1 MISWIE
7 TQEVSLI
14 DLMHVKMK
22 EIEQKNVR
30 RSNVISL
37 ENVKKTVEQWMQQ
50 QELGS
55 RLR

>member
-7 TQEVSLI
+7 TQEVSLTVQ
-14 DLMHVKMK
+14 MHVKMK

-30 RSNVISL
+30 RMSETWQ
-37 ENVKKTVEQWMQQ
+37 ENVKKTVEQWIQQ
-50 QELGS
+50 QERGS